1 MDKRVLLIFAF
12 LALLGLAQCDDTYKQ
27 QASEIDEFKHRDLKC
42 MPGRTVIKIEQPSNK
57 TYYSEEEYEEMR
69 RSHMSTG
76 VKDETCQICVCSVE
90 GKDEYCSQRPA
101 KNINECLRLA
111 LIREDMAKG
120 LPYAHDRTLAYR
132 IRRVGDKADEEKC
145 VPFVSQYSD
154 CSDENMC
161 GGCTRCSCTA
171 EGKWSCEEVFDCNDL
186 DDNDDKTNTITDTI
200 NVLFSEVKERQRK
213 MKEKRKLH
221 QFAPPPPKSEFD
233 SLIVPDEF
241 PYEETFEKFMDRNER
256 YKRSID
262 TVSVKSL
269 ENETV
274 KFHNTVDEINEDT
287 LKNSNKTGT
296 IEARKVNG
304 KALSTRRKNVGYDK
318 TELSSLH
325 IEYNQPQDYEHHI
338 AENKIDSPPHSND
351 KSNLSNKEQILK
363 IMGNYSQATKDQNL
377 SKIVVNELKKGK
389 EIIGDKNAIPMS
401 NITFTP
407 ENDTLTAMAFIAGN
421 LLNKLWNMD
430 KDSSE
435 SFESDSLKHQ
445 KINDLLEL
453 FKEPLNARQE
463 LFLKNALEKL
473 SHSLNKNKNVRNITI
488 CETLE
493 TDDLENNSSNNI
505 FDVYKKCNK
514 STTSKSTENNF
525 NKPKKTDL
533 KTTDHSDV
541 AEKLTDV
548 LNLIKKFENTQRKLN
563 SLREKVDSASKQSS
577 DENLS
582 DNNNNKFNLFGKVLE
597 KVTKLLL
604 PYRHSK
610 RMINKINK
618 LNQLKDQQQL
628 KGQLFRSLSISAKDK
643 IILDFLN
650 HIKNNP
656 NCLLSKLAAN
666 PEVFEENLVGIKG
679 NVIESITKL
688 LSGKSLVDIEK
699 LIIPQKTIST
709 STTIQPTST
718 KSLQQLRKSKEL
730 EPVKLASAKER
741 LKTHLQSIIYDLAE
755 LQNERGNHGT
765 EINITD
771 ILPCISHLI
780 GDNNKNKESLEMS
793 PNKKDDGLPIDN
805 IEKLI
810 DALQIELRSNSF
822 TRRSDLG
829 ERPTSARVWER
840 ILKNMDFK
848 RNKTRR
854 FQIDKF
860 KSYSDLKR
868 TIENIEKRSGTYKN
882 YALLSVIPAYKK
894 RMLLKTLQADVTRH
908 SNVLTEIQSSFSSL
922 EQISSENL
930 KDIVEFIDNTAT
942 NINLSN
948 NVLIN
953 LNKTNNKM
961 AKPLP
966 QLLELKSERTPHIQN
981 NYIKQQTNRNLKLTR
996 EQIMNQLMLNRIQ
1009 LYLKMKEEDGLNE
1022 NDINYNIGKRAL
1034 VALRNG
1040 NSRLAKELYQI
1051 LVESKLVRNVPQ
1063 TRRMGRRKL
1072 KNENTKGAIL
1082 NALKEPLLKIG
1093 GKGFQVDSEDIIFT
1107 K

>member
-1 MDKRVLLIFAF
+1 MDKRVLLIFAL
-12 LALLGLAQCDDTYKQ
+12 LALLGLAQC
-27 QASEIDEFKHRDLKC
+27 
-42 MPGRTVIKIEQPSNK
+42 
-57 TYYSEEEYEEMR
+57 
-69 RSHMSTG
+69 
-76 VKDETCQICVCSVE
+76 
-90 GKDEYCSQRPA
+90 
-101 KNINECLRLA
+101 
-111 LIREDMAKG
+111 
-120 LPYAHDRTLAYR
+120 
-132 IRRVGDKADEEKC
+132 VGDKADEDKC

-171 EGKWSCEEVFDCNDL
+171 EGKWSCQEVFECNDV
-186 DDNDDKTNTITDTI
+186 DDNDDKSNTITDTVNI
-200 NVLFSEVKERQRK
+200 LFSEVKERQRK

-221 QFAPPPPKSEFD
+221 RFAPPPPKSDFD
-233 SLIVPDEF
+233 TLIVPDEF

-256 YKRSID
+256 LKRSVD
-262 TVSVKSL
+262 TVSVKSV

-287 LKNSNKTGT
+287 LRNSNKSGT

-304 KALSTRRKNVGYDK
+304 KELSTRRKNVGYDK

-351 KSNLSNKEQILK
+351 KSNLSNKEQIRN

-473 SHSLNKNKNVRNITI
+473 SHSLNKNKNLRNITI

-493 TDDLENNSSNNI
+493 TDDLENKSSNNI
-505 FDVYKKCNK
+505 FDVNKKCNK

-525 NKPKKTDL
+525 NKPKKTDS
-533 KTTDHSDV
+533 KTVDHSDV

-548 LNLIKKFENTQRKLN
+548 LNLIKKFDNTQRALN
-563 SLREKVDSASKQSS
+563 SLREKVDAASKQSS

-618 LNQLKDQQQL
+618 LHQLKDEQQL
-628 KGQLFRSLSISAKDK
+628 KGQLFSSLSVSAKDK
-643 IILDFLN
+643 IILDYLN

-656 NCLLSKLAAN
+656 NCLLSKIAAN
-666 PEVFEENLVGIKG
+666 SEIFDENLVGIKG

-688 LSGKSLVDIEK
+688 LSGKSLLDIEK
-699 LIIPQKTIST
+699 LIVPQKTT
-709 STTIQPTST
+709 ASTTMKPTTT
-718 KSLQQLRKSKEL
+718 KGFQLLRKSKEL

-755 LQNERGNHGT
+755 LQNERGNHGR

-793 PNKKDDGLPIDN
+793 PTKKDDGLPIDN

-810 DALQIELRSNSF
+810 DALQIEFRSNSL

-829 ERPTSARVWER
+829 ERSTSARVWER
-840 ILKNMDFK
+840 ILKNMDFTRSK
-848 RNKTRR
+848 SRR
-854 FQIDKF
+854 FQLDKS
-860 KSYSDLKR
+860 KSYGDLKKI
-868 TIENIEKRSGTYKN
+868 IENIEKLSGTYKN

-908 SNVLTEIQSSFSSL
+908 SNVLTEIERSFSSL
-922 EQISSENL
+922 KQISSENF
-930 KDIVEFIDNTAT
+930 KDVVEFIDNTET
-942 NINLSN
+942 NIKLSN
-948 NVLIN
+948 NVLRN
-953 LNKTNNKM
+953 LNKTDNKM

-966 QLLELKSERTPHIQN
+966 KLLELKSERTPLIQH
-981 NYIKQQTNRNLKLTR
+981 NYIKQQTNRNIKLTR

-1009 LYLKMKEEDGLNE
+1009 LYLKIKEEEGINE
-1022 NDINYNIGKRAL
+1022 NDLNYNIGKRAL
-1034 VALRNG
+1034 IALRNG

-1051 LVESKLVRNVPQ
+1051 LVESKLVINVPQ
-1063 TRRMGRRKL
+1063 TRRMGRRKVN
-1072 KNENTKGAIL
+1072 NENTKVAIL
-1082 NALKEPLLKIG
+1082 NAMKEPLLKIG
-1093 GKGFQVDSEDIIFT
+1093 GKGFQGNSEDIIFT

>member
-1 MDKRVLLIFAF
+1 MDKRVLLIFAL
-12 LALLGLAQCDDTYKQ
+12 LALLGLAQCDGTYKEPP
-27 QASEIDEFKHRDLKC
+27 SEIDESKHRDLKC
-42 MPGRTVIKIEQPSNK
+42 KPGRTVIRIEQPSNK
-57 TYYSEEEYEEMR
+57 TYYSDEEYEEVR
-69 RSHMSTG
+69 RTHMNTG
-76 VKDETCQICVCSVE
+76 VKDETCQICVCSAE

-101 KNINECLRLA
+101 KNINECIRLA

-132 IRRVGDKADEEKC
+132 IRRVGDKADEDKC

-161 GGCTRCSCTA
+161 GGCIRCSCTA
-171 EGKWSCEEVFDCNDL
+171 EGKWSCQEVFECNDV
-186 DDNDDKTNTITDTI
+186 DDNDDKSNTITDTV

-256 YKRSID
+256 FKRSID
-262 TVSVKSL
+262 TVSVKSV
-269 ENETV
+269 ENETI

-287 LKNSNKTGT
+287 LRNSNKSGT

-304 KALSTRRKNVGYDK
+304 IELSTRRKNVGYDK

-351 KSNLSNKEQILK
+351 KSNLSNKEQIRN

-473 SHSLNKNKNVRNITI
+473 SHSLNKNKNLRNITI

-493 TDDLENNSSNNI
+493 TDDLENKSSNNI
-505 FDVYKKCNK
+505 FDVNKKCNK

-525 NKPKKTDL
+525 NKPKKTDS
-533 KTTDHSDV
+533 KTIDHSDV

-548 LNLIKKFENTQRKLN
+548 LNLIKKFENTQRALN
-563 SLREKVDSASKQSS
+563 NLREKVDSASKQSS

-582 DNNNNKFNLFGKVLE
+582 DNNNTKFNLFGKVLE

-618 LNQLKDQQQL
+618 LHQLKDRQQL
-628 KGQLFRSLSISAKDK
+628 KGQLFSSLSISAKDK
-643 IILDFLN
+643 IILDYLN

-656 NCLLSKLAAN
+656 NCLLSKIAAN
-666 PEVFEENLVGIKG
+666 SEIFEENLVGIKG

-688 LSGKSLVDIEK
+688 LSGKSLIDIEK
-699 LIIPQKTIST
+699 LIVPQKTT
-709 STTIQPTST
+709 ASTTMKPTTT
-718 KSLQQLRKSKEL
+718 KGFQLLRKSKEL

-755 LQNERGNHGT
+755 LQNERGNHGR

-780 GDNNKNKESLEMS
+780 SDNNKNKESLEMS
-793 PNKKDDGLPIDN
+793 PTKKDDGLPIDN

-810 DALQIELRSNSF
+810 DALQIEFRSNSL

-829 ERPTSARVWER
+829 ERSTSARVWER

-848 RNKTRR
+848 RIKSRR
-854 FQIDKF
+854 FLLDKS
-860 KSYSDLKR
+860 KSYSDLKK
-868 TIENIEKRSGTYKN
+868 TIENIEKLSGTYKN

-908 SNVLTEIQSSFSSL
+908 SNVLTQIESSFSSL
-922 EQISSENL
+922 KHISSENL
-930 KDIVEFIDNTAT
+930 KDVVEFIDNTET
-942 NINLSN
+942 NIKLSN
-948 NVLIN
+948 NVLRN
-953 LNKTNNKM
+953 LNKTDNKM

-966 QLLELKSERTPHIQN
+966 KLLELKSERTPLIQN
-981 NYIKQQTNRNLKLTR
+981 NYIKQQTNRNIKLTR

-1009 LYLKMKEEDGLNE
+1009 LYLKMKEEEGINE
-1022 NDINYNIGKRAL
+1022 NDLNYNIGKRAL
-1034 VALRNG
+1034 IALRNG

-1063 TRRMGRRKL
+1063 TRRMRK
-1072 KNENTKGAIL
+1072 
-1082 NALKEPLLKIG
+1082 
-1093 GKGFQVDSEDIIFT
+1093 
-1107 K
+1107 

>member
-1 MDKRVLLIFAF
+1 MDKRVLLIFAL
-12 LALLGLAQCDDTYKQ
+12 LALLGLAQCDDTYKEPP
-27 QASEIDEFKHRDLKC
+27 SEIDESKHEVLKC
-42 MPGRTVIKIEQPSNK
+42 KPGRTVIRIEQPKNK
-57 TYYSEEEYEEMR
+57 TYYSDEEYEEMR
-69 RSHMSTG
+69 RTHMNTG
-76 VKDETCQICVCSVE
+76 VKDETCQICVCSAE

-132 IRRVGDKADEEKC
+132 IRRVGDKADEDKC

-171 EGKWSCEEVFDCNDL
+171 EGKWSCQEVFECNDV
-186 DDNDDKTNTITDTI
+186 DDNDDKSNTITDTVNI
-200 NVLFSEVKERQRK
+200 LFSEVKERQRK

-221 QFAPPPPKSEFD
+221 RFAPPPPKSDFD
-233 SLIVPDEF
+233 TLIVPDEF

-256 YKRSID
+256 LKRSVD
-262 TVSVKSL
+262 TVSVKSV

-287 LKNSNKTGT
+287 LRNSNKSGT

-304 KALSTRRKNVGYDK
+304 KELSTRRKNVGYDK

-351 KSNLSNKEQILK
+351 KSNLSNKEQIRN

-473 SHSLNKNKNVRNITI
+473 SHSLNKNKNLRNITI

-493 TDDLENNSSNNI
+493 TDDLENKSSNNI
-505 FDVYKKCNK
+505 FDVNKKCNK

-525 NKPKKTDL
+525 NKPKKTDS
-533 KTTDHSDV
+533 KTVDHSDV

-548 LNLIKKFENTQRKLN
+548 LNLIKKFDNTQRALN
-563 SLREKVDSASKQSS
+563 SLREKVDAASKQSS

-618 LNQLKDQQQL
+618 LHQLKDEQQL
-628 KGQLFRSLSISAKDK
+628 KGQLFSSLSVSAKDK
-643 IILDFLN
+643 IILDYLN

-656 NCLLSKLAAN
+656 NCLLSKIAAN
-666 PEVFEENLVGIKG
+666 SEIFDENLVGIKG

-688 LSGKSLVDIEK
+688 LSGKSLLDIEK
-699 LIIPQKTIST
+699 LIVPQKTT
-709 STTIQPTST
+709 ASTTMKPTTT
-718 KSLQQLRKSKEL
+718 KGFQLLRKSKEL

-755 LQNERGNHGT
+755 LQNERGNHGR

-793 PNKKDDGLPIDN
+793 PTKKDDGLPIDN

-810 DALQIELRSNSF
+810 DALQIEFRSNSL

-829 ERPTSARVWER
+829 ERSTSARVWER
-840 ILKNMDFK
+840 ILKNMDFTRSK
-848 RNKTRR
+848 SRR
-854 FQIDKF
+854 FQLDKS
-860 KSYSDLKR
+860 KSYGDLKKI
-868 TIENIEKRSGTYKN
+868 IENIEKLSGTYKN

-908 SNVLTEIQSSFSSL
+908 SNVLTEIERSFSSL
-922 EQISSENL
+922 KQISSENF
-930 KDIVEFIDNTAT
+930 KDVVEFIDNTET
-942 NINLSN
+942 NIKLSN
-948 NVLIN
+948 NVLRN
-953 LNKTNNKM
+953 LNKTDNKM

-966 QLLELKSERTPHIQN
+966 KLLELKSERTPLIQH
-981 NYIKQQTNRNLKLTR
+981 NYIKQQTNRNIKLTR

-1009 LYLKMKEEDGLNE
+1009 LYLKIKEEEGINE
-1022 NDINYNIGKRAL
+1022 NDLNYNIGKRAL
-1034 VALRNG
+1034 IALRNG

-1051 LVESKLVRNVPQ
+1051 LVESKLVINVPQ
-1063 TRRMGRRKL
+1063 TRRMGRRKVN
-1072 KNENTKGAIL
+1072 NENTKVAIL
-1082 NALKEPLLKIG
+1082 NAMKEPLLKIG
-1093 GKGFQVDSEDIIFT
+1093 GKGFQGNSEDIIFT